1 MAQKIIR
8 IGKSAG
14 VTIPKKELD
23 RLGLKPG
30 DEVMV
35 EYDKDK
41 DGYVVTPLT
50 RPEGKADVDTELIE
64 WTDRFIE
71 DYRSALEAL
80 ADK

>member
-1 MAQKIIR
+1 MTQKIIK

-14 VTIPKKELD
+14 VTIPKKELE

-30 DEVMV
+30 DQVTV
-35 EYDKDK
+35 EYDKER
-41 DGYVVTPLT
+41 DGYFVAPFK
-50 RPEGKADVDTELIE
+50 RNEGETEVDAELLE

-71 DYRSALEAL
+71 DYRPALEEL